1 MEPVQTRVAVAV
13 SAPLKF
19 TVVGI
24 TLQLRPVGEM
34 VTLRLT
40 ALLKPPVLV
49 SVMVLVPLLLVLKL
63 SVVGLAE
70 MEKSPPALAPTMRV
84 ATNMK
89 RAMTGSLAF
98 PLCNPI
104 VFTLDLAVDPEQAA
118 QEGLKRIV

>member
-13 SAPLKF
+13 RAPLKF

-40 ALLKPPVLV
+40 ALLKPPELV
-49 SVMVLVPLLLVLKL
+49 SVMVLVPLLPVLKL

-70 MEKSPPALAPTMRV
+70 IEKSGPA
-84 ATNMK
+84 
-89 RAMTGSLAF
+89 
-98 PLCNPI
+98 
-104 VFTLDLAVDPEQAA
+104 
-118 QEGLKRIV
+118 